1 MKRVLVCT
9 AALLITCSTLAETF
23 TVATFSD
30 PSDSSDAWLFEVD
43 WPNSNGG
50 TVKGGWNAPGLTLE
64 FGSFFGGSEFQNV
77 WFEMTDLTI
86 TDTIQFYGKTFGVT
100 GQGVINFYEEG
111 MATNPL
117 LTIAFEQAHVATF
130 ALAADESVENDIWAE
145 NVKFSGFQIGPSLF
159 DQRFS
164 FSFSNVVAL
173 SNGDA
178 EIDGFTATAA
188 FTSSAV
194 PEPMTVVLLSIGGGM
209 TLLRK
214 RK

>member
-30 PSDSSDAWLFEVD
+30 PSDSSEAWLFEVD

-145 NVKFSGFQIGPSLF
+145 NVVFSGSQIGQPLF
-159 DQRFS
+159 DQSFA
-164 FSFSNVVAL
+164 FSFSNVEGL
-173 SNGDA
+173 NGDA
-178 EIDGFTATAA
+178 ETDGFTATAA